1 MLVLIF
7 EKNLKAVDSVKQTE
21 NKSCFP
27 QRLCC
32 TMEMRLKI
40 VEAFAELGQVEAHAA
55 ETVRK

>member
-40 VEAFAELGQVEAHAA
+40 VEAFAEHDLYLGGSS
-55 ETVRK
+55 K